1 MPQSNT
7 DSTHT
12 PRPFARLSIEQ
23 LIARMNRAADFGY
36 DDESEELDRRLSPTA
51 RAWRWSQSDPP
62 RVEIYTLAATTT
74 TEKAE

>member
-12 PRPFARLSIEQ
+12 PRPFAHLSITQ
-23 LIARMNRAADFGY
+23 LVARMNRATDFGY
-36 DDESEELDRRLSPTA
+36 DDESEELDRRLRDTG
-51 RAWRWSQSDPP
+51 RAWRWTPSDPP

-74 TEKAE
+74 TEKGD